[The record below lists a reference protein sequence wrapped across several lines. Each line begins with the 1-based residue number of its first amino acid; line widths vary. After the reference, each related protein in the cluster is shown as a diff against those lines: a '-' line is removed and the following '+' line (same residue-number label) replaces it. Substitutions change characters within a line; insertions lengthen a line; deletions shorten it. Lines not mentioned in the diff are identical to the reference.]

1 MIVTAAVPWRAAAG
15 EHMSYGTGL
24 TPPHQQP
31 FPTAL
36 AQPER
41 APGAAIAPAP
51 ASTVTLPAQSA
62 AGRRAWVWLWP
73 VLALLA
79 LALIAYFVTFLGAAA
94 SIIGLVA
101 ALIPYAIVIAT
112 VVLIDRWEPEPK
124 GLVFFALAWGGVAS
138 VAFTL
143 LFDLALT
150 IVLPA
155 RGDFFTSVLQA
166 PLVEE
171 GFKGLG
177 LLLVFWMGR
186 RAFDGPVDGVVYGA
200 MIGAGFA
207 FTENIQYFAIS
218 TIEGG
223 AAQLGFTFFLRAILS
238 PFAHAMFTACT
249 GFALGLAARR
259 GLRFTPAL
267 ALAAVGY
274 VAAVLLHALW
284 NGASFVVGGGL
295 GGFLGYYVVL
305 QVPIFALF
313 VWGVV
318 MLRREEARL
327 TRERLGDYAA
337 VGWFTPEEVDMLA
350 TPAGRRAAKA
360 WAAGLPGG
368 RGRLMSSFI
377 RDAASLAAARQRA
390 ISGRD
395 PQAAHD
401 EHVLLARIGVT
412 RQALLSS

>member
-1 MIVTAAVPWRAAAG
+1 MT
-15 EHMSYGTGL
+15 YGTGL
-24 TPPHQQP
+24 TPPERQP

-36 AQPER
+36 AQPEHGI
-41 APGAAIAPAP
+41 GAAIAPAP
-51 ASTVTLPAQSA
+51 PAVRRLPVPSA
-62 AGRRAWVWLWP
+62 RGRSAWVWLWP

-79 LALIAYFVTFLGAAA
+79 LALIAYFVAFLGPAA
-94 SIIGLVA
+94 SIIGLIA

-124 GLVFFALAWGGVAS
+124 GLLFFALAWGGIAS
-138 VAFTL
+138 IAFTL

-150 IVLPA
+150 IVIP
-155 RGDFFTSVLQA
+155 RVSQSDFFSSVIQA

-223 AAQLGFTFFLRAILS
+223 ALQLGFTFFLRAILS

-259 GLRFTPAL
+259 GLSFGSALGL
-267 ALAAVGY
+267 ALVGY

-284 NGASFVVGGGL
+284 NGATFVVGGGI

-305 QVPIFALF
+305 QVPIFVLF
-313 VWGVV
+313 VCGVV

-337 VGWFTPEEVDMLA
+337 AGWFTPQEVDMLA
-350 TPAGRRAAKA
+350 TPAGRRRGRE
-360 WAAGLPGG
+360 WAARLPGD
-368 RGRLMSSFI
+368 RTRLMTSFV

-390 ISGRD
+390 VSGRD
-395 PQAAHD
+395 PHAAHD
-401 EHVLLARIGVT
+401 EHVLLARITAT
-412 RQALLSS
+412 RQALLAP

>member
-1 MIVTAAVPWRAAAG
+1 MT
-15 EHMSYGTGL
+15 YGTGL

-36 AQPER
+36 AQPTYGM
-41 APGAAIAPAP
+41 GAAIAPAP
-51 ASTVTLPAQSA
+51 PAVQALPVASPR
-62 AGRRAWVWLWP
+62 GRRAWVWLWP
-73 VLALLA
+73 VLGLL
-79 LALIAYFVTFLGAAA
+79 LLLLIAYFVTFLGPFA
-94 SIIGLVA
+94 SLVGLVA
-101 ALIPYAIVIAT
+101 ALIPYAVVIAT

-124 GLVFFALAWGGVAS
+124 GLVFFALAWGGIAS
-138 VAFTL
+138 IAFTL

-150 IVLPA
+150 FVLPE
-155 RGDFFTSVLQA
+155 RNDFFSAVIQA

-223 AAQLGFTFFLRAILS
+223 AASLGFTFFLRAILS

-259 GLRFTPAL
+259 GMKAGPAIG
-267 ALAAVGY
+267 LAAVGY
-274 VAAVLLHALW
+274 IAAVLLHALW

-295 GGFLGYYVVL
+295 FEFLGYYFVL

-313 VWGVV
+313 VWGIV

-337 VGWFTPEEVDMLA
+337 AGWFTPQEVDMLA
-350 TPAGRRAAKA
+350 TPAGRRTGRA
-360 WAAGLPGG
+360 WAATLPGG
-368 RGRLMSSFI
+368 RSKLMTTFI
-377 RDAASLAAARQRA
+377 RDAAALAAARQRA

-401 EHVLLARIGVT
+401 EHVLLARLTTT
-412 RQALLSS
+412 RQALLSR